1 MDWARQ
7 SHPLERLVEWAA
19 PLVLAATSGW
29 SAQLARMPVLMVW
42 GCVVIGLACGWLAMR
57 VAGSPPKLV
66 EPAFEPVSFD
76 GTTDLDELSLDDPS
90 VELLLDDPLA
100 NPASDSRVV
109 TLFAPNDPTPG
120 ELVLRISDYLS
131 DQGKEGS
138 EAAEPVPQQVD
149 ASAALHEALANIR
162 ATLR

>member
-1 MDWARQ
+1 
-7 SHPLERLVEWAA
+7 
-19 PLVLAATSGW
+19 
-29 SAQLARMPVLMVW
+29 
-42 GCVVIGLACGWLAMR
+42 
-57 VAGSPPKLV
+57 
-66 EPAFEPVSFD
+66 
-76 GTTDLDELSLDDPS
+76 
-90 VELLLDDPLA
+90 LLLDDPLA